1 MEKSNVFCV
10 FSPVG
15 QLSLQ
20 DKARTLSHHDVATF
34 LASIKLDQ
42 YVEKFKDFEISGDVL
57 LEMTPS
63 DLAELG
69 VKSALDKLR
78 ILVGFRRYLE
88 TGEVKF
94 SSSKLVV
101 ALTTSNLGQYR
112 KLIEQNNVD
121 GDMLLYEDE
130 KLVRAMLQ
138 EIGVESGLNITR
150 IISKFKTYASIR

>member
-1 MEKSNVFCV
+1 M
-10 FSPVG
+10 
-15 QLSLQ
+15 SLQ
-20 DKARTLSHHDVATF
+20 DKARTLSHQDVATF
-34 LASIKLDQ
+34 LASIKLDK
-42 YVEKFKDFEISGDVL
+42 YIEKFMEFEISGDVL
-57 LEMTPS
+57 LEMPPS

-69 VKSALDKLR
+69 VESALDKLR

-88 TGEVKF
+88 RGEVKF

-101 ALTTSNLGQYR
+101 ALTTSNLGKYR
-112 KLIEQNNVD
+112 KLIEQNGVD

-130 KLVRAMLQ
+130 KLVRTMLE